1 MFLSKRSIVLYYKEH
16 NVKRGCKMKRILV
29 YLKPFKLRMLA
40 GFGIKV
46 TGTMAELV
54 LPFILTHILENVI
67 SRENIGDIVFY
78 GIIMAVFSL
87 IACIGNIT
95 ANRMAARVTTNFSKA
110 MRKELFTKTLYLSCA
125 DTDDFTIPSLE
136 SRITTDTYNVHNFIG
151 MMQRMGV
158 RAPILLIGGITL
170 TLIMDWALALVMI
183 ATLPV
188 IFITVYSIS
197 RKGVPLY
204 TDVQRSQDN
213 MVRVAREDVQGIR
226 VIKALSK
233 NEHEN
238 RRYDKVNRE
247 LSKKERKAGTI
258 MGIVNPVMTLLM
270 NLGIAAVV
278 AVAAIRVS
286 KGLSSPAT
294 VIAFMQY
301 FTLISMAMM
310 SLSRMFVMYTKCA
323 ASANRISQVLDTPD
337 RFKVAEDNSP
347 ESDSHIA
354 FRNVSFSYFGKKD
367 NLTDISF
374 SLKKGQRLGIIGATG
389 SGKSTLIKLLLRFY
403 EPQKGKITLN
413 GKNITSLDREKLT
426 SLFGVALQNDFI
438 YADTIEENIRFG
450 RDISRDDIIK
460 AAKTAQAHDFITAFK
475 DGYEHRL
482 SSKGT
487 NVSGG
492 QRQRILISRAL
503 AAKPDILILDDSS
516 SALDYKT
523 DSLLR
528 NALDKELSD
537 TTVITVAQRV
547 SSVKNCDLIMVLDN
561 GKVIGK
567 GKHSELI
574 NSCPEYKEISDSQMG
589 GAFVE

>member
-1 MFLSKRSIVLYYKEH
+1 
-16 NVKRGCKMKRILV
+16 MKRIFT
-29 YLKPFKLRMLA
+29 YLKPFRLRMIV
-40 GFGIKV
+40 GFLIKV
-46 TGTMAELV
+46 TGTMAELI
-54 LPFILTHILENVI
+54 LPYILTYILENVI
-67 SRENIGDIVFY
+67 AEMNVGKIVIY
-78 GIIMAVFSL
+78 GAVMVFFG
-87 IACIGNIT
+87 IVACLGNII

-110 MRKELFTKTLYLSCA
+110 MRKDLFTKTLYLSSA
-125 DTDDFTIPSLE
+125 DTDAFTIPSLE

-158 RAPILLIGGITL
+158 RAPILLIGGTSL
-170 TLIMDWALALVMI
+170 TLIMDRALALVML

-204 TDVQRSQDN
+204 SKVQKSVDS

-238 RRYDKVNRE
+238 RRYDKVNAE
-247 LSKKERKAGTI
+247 LSKQEKHAGTV

-278 AVAAIRVS
+278 AVAALRVS

-323 ASANRISQVLDTPD
+323 ASANRIAEVLDTSEK
-337 RFKVAEDNSP
+337 FNITEDTREN
-347 ESDSHIA
+347 DGVHIS
-354 FRNVSFSYFGKKD
+354 FDNVSFSYFGKKQ
-367 NLTDISF
+367 NLSNISL
-374 SLKKGQRLGIIGATG
+374 SLKKGERLGIIGATG
-389 SGKSTLIKLLLRFY
+389 SGKSTFIKLLLRFY
-403 EPQKGKITLN
+403 EPDSGEIRIN
-413 GKNITSLDREKLT
+413 GRNITSYSREELT
-426 SLFGVALQNDFI
+426 SMFGVALQNDFI
-438 YADTIEENIRFG
+438 YADMIEENIRFG
-450 RDISRDDIIK
+450 RDISVEDIIK
-460 AAKTAQAHDFITAFK
+460 AAKTAQAHDFISATA
-475 DGYEHRL
+475 DGYAHML

-487 NVSGG
+487 NLSGG
-492 QRQRILISRAL
+492 QRQRVLIARAI
-503 AAKPDILILDDSS
+503 ASNPEILILDDSS

-523 DSLLR
+523 DANLR
-528 NALDKELSD
+528 CALDKNMSD
-537 TTVITVAQRV
+537 STVITVAQRV
-547 SSVKNCDLIMVLDN
+547 SSVKNCDLIIVIDD
-561 GKVIGK
+561 GKVIGQ
-567 GKHSELI
+567 GKHEWLI
-574 NSCPEYKEISDSQMG
+574 ENCAEYREISESQMG